1 MAEGVSAPCHA
12 CAVGNVTLPT
22 PVFVAGGAL
31 SLLAGYLIGVVAGPD
46 TPDRTTATVVSFDP
60 TDNRLC
66 LGGDGV
72 KDVSGVDDQGH
83 LCGTWRRTS
92 GSVTPGRGDRF
103 RFVTLVDRDPSSGAT
118 ATRTVIYGN
127 VVG

>member
-1 MAEGVSAPCHA
+1 M
-12 CAVGNVTLPT
+12 GNVTLPT

-31 SLLAGYLIGVVAGPD
+31 FLLAGYLIGIVAGPD
-46 TPDRTTATVVSFDP
+46 TPHRTTATVVSFDAG
-60 TDNRLC
+60 DNKLC

-72 KDVSGVDDQGH
+72 KDITGVDDAGH

-92 GSVTPGRGDRF
+92 GSATPSKGNQF
-103 RFVTLVDRDPSSGAT
+103 RFVSVVNRDPSTEAPSN
-118 ATRTVIYGN
+118 RTVIYGD